1 MSSITIIPRSYASTT
16 SSNLPNINIPPMRPA
31 YLNPKP
37 APRTIPPTYQHLT
50 QQVQRKPALY
60 GAGQRK
66 YNNFHKFQT
75 GTTTTFNGYTNY
87 NGSNNINLPPTPAPR
102 QYLPPTPFY
111 NNNNRYQQQQNY
123 HYNRYNNYR
132 RPNFYNNNNYNNNIK
147 NLPSLLDINPFHLPS
162 EHNTRSFHHA
172 QQYHPNQQ
180 HHQHLPRP
188 TSRTRFHILSQLP
201 SQSRSRSRSPFRPP
215 PIKPRRIYQQQQ
227 QNNNN
232 KNNYRRP
239 PVPVPNINNNNNNFK
254 GIILSDSMCSRV
266 RTYALKNNYINI
278 ELSYE
283 SGCDIVKMINWLNTP
298 EGRGTVGDKQFLL
311 FCLGTNDVGRYGVD
325 VSLQRVSELIRFVRQ
340 SFPGIRTIGWLSLS
354 PRWKPTRF
362 VSAAQIGQMHNQ
374 FNEHLRF
381 LSKKLDFDI
390 VDARLGP
397 LDMRVEDGL
406 HPSTTTGRW
415 KYEGAIREWFSNRAA
430 AHFSS
435 SLSFQHHHQQQRPT
449 VPTPTILT
457 STPIPTY
464 ASVVRRNNNDN
475 QQHYQRSMKR
485 LKDTSNFLLD
495 DKVFNSTQPFS
506 VTTDSIVQQKHQN
519 SQQQPNLPSRT
530 LINFY
535 PNKLR
540 SKDQFFRDNQP
551 PPQLEKEKKEN
562 SGGEKDIAEKKEG
575 GERHS
580 QNSENKKQKLFLIA
594 NSYYQMRH
602 FEEESKKWKIYEK
615 VASRKEEDSDKDG
628 DDVVMKEIEEIPQP
642 RPRRER
648 FYSRILDMTITDDD
662 SQTSE
667 SSHTDN
673 KGEASESSSE
683 TEEEGKKK
691 RKLRDTSLSPTS
703 KEKAAT
709 EKDNSI
715 RKKKPKSKKKKKI
728 SIEND
733 PRAPEGS
740 PVLLVNENS
749 SKEAGNRT
757 PKNVSIVKEIEII
770 ELPKTPPGLVGPPI
784 VSPRQSTPRTP
795 VARPQPL
802 DIEIEIQKE
811 QQQEEIVESV
821 EMIEQDKV
829 VHSPSVIS
837 KEIDIDRLNIVN
849 FPITPIEC
857 KFHFKIFHQPAS
869 VVNIIAHR
877 EFLEKKAK
885 QQEKELEQHMEYFS
899 EEVRKI
905 VVEYI
910 KNSVDPLVDIL
921 KISNQ
926 KRLDNLVLDQIR
938 EKALRIIR
946 SKGDKNSLELVD
958 KAQMTL
964 ERTLELKFQLDKLDR
979 RLNENMP
986 PPALNVMDK
995 LHFRSKVLSNEN
1007 REQYSEQWNNVIRK
1021 SKLDLTSIMRLAK

>member
-464 ASVVRRNNNDN
+464 ASVNPKQALDRLEDEIRV
-475 QQHYQRSMKR
+475 MK
-485 LKDTSNFLLD
+485 
-495 DKVFNSTQPFS
+495 DKVAEAWRRETHTIGKNPILVEQFANRLEEELRNKINEVRAQDPIVEKALERFQKEQKKGERCLQKGGKLGLSEYKDVRQYFCEASST
-506 VTTDSIVQQKHQN
+506 
-519 SQQQPNLPSRT
+519 R
-530 LINFY
+530 LIYIYIPTVFGN
-535 PNKLR
+535 
-540 SKDQFFRDNQP
+540 
-551 PPQLEKEKKEN
+551 
-562 SGGEKDIAEKKEG
+562 IAEKNINYLKTMKDCTSIHAVLFSLYHGDLNLSFKQHLEEYDENLNNVCMHLLDICSDKKDVHQQKIWLSPYPPNMKLSNVEEKILNKIIRHTNKIT
-575 GERHS
+575 GENGFKTFNRNYIWDKTHDDLLIKGS
-580 QNSENKKQKLFLIA
+580 HYFSPRGIRLITQLFAEIIG
-594 NSYYQMRH
+594 
-602 FEEESKKWKIYEK
+602 KKWH
-615 VASRKEEDSDKDG
+615 RT
-628 DDVVMKEIEEIPQP
+628 M
-642 RPRRER
+642 
-648 FYSRILDMTITDDD
+648 
-662 SQTSE
+662 
-667 SSHTDN
+667 
-673 KGEASESSSE
+673 
-683 TEEEGKKK
+683 
-691 RKLRDTSLSPTS
+691 
-703 KEKAAT
+703 
-709 EKDNSI
+709 
-715 RKKKPKSKKKKKI
+715 PK
-728 SIEND
+728 
-733 PRAPEGS
+733 
-740 PVLLVNENS
+740 
-749 SKEAGNRT
+749 
-757 PKNVSIVKEIEII
+757 
-770 ELPKTPPGLVGPPI
+770 
-784 VSPRQSTPRTP
+784 
-795 VARPQPL
+795 
-802 DIEIEIQKE
+802 
-811 QQQEEIVESV
+811 
-821 EMIEQDKV
+821 
-829 VHSPSVIS
+829 
-837 KEIDIDRLNIVN
+837 
-849 FPITPIEC
+849 
-857 KFHFKIFHQPAS
+857 
-869 VVNIIAHR
+869 
-877 EFLEKKAK
+877 
-885 QQEKELEQHMEYFS
+885 
-899 EEVRKI
+899 
-905 VVEYI
+905 
-910 KNSVDPLVDIL
+910 
-921 KISNQ
+921 
-926 KRLDNLVLDQIR
+926 
-938 EKALRIIR
+938 
-946 SKGDKNSLELVD
+946 
-958 KAQMTL
+958 
-964 ERTLELKFQLDKLDR
+964 
-979 RLNENMP
+979 
-986 PPALNVMDK
+986 
-995 LHFRSKVLSNEN
+995 
-1007 REQYSEQWNNVIRK
+1007 
-1021 SKLDLTSIMRLAK
+1021 